1 MHESAN
7 CFGFL
12 VKLSEI
18 AAIKKEAGAWYC
30 GAGVP
35 PAFLNRVE
43 SRKIAGE
50 TPAPRKG
57 GCRWSESIHY
67 NQPMAQLE
75 NFRLK
80 VFRSVAGQLSFRKA
94 AEQLFLSQP
103 AVTLQIKALE
113 EDLGVRLFD
122 RSGGKVALTVQ
133 GAILLRHAQRIA
145 AIVSEAETRMS
156 ADDGQLSGKF
166 ALGVS
171 TTIAQYV
178 LPRLLAVFLA
188 EHPRLKL
195 SFHSGNAQAIVQLL
209 LAGKI
214 SIGLVAGSAR
224 QRGVRAERFMEDEL
238 VLIAPPNFEPDQMSF
253 RQLAGTTLLL
263 REQGSGSRQAVE
275 SALGKAGLKMK
286 AFKSRIELD
295 STEAIKSAVEAGLGI
310 GFVSRCAIE
319 KEMELRALKVVE
331 VEGLRVTRHYF
342 VVSLIGPE
350 PSGAMGAFRTFAL
363 ERAKHLA
370 QARRTSSSNDKSG

>member
-1 MHESAN
+1 
-7 CFGFL
+7 
-12 VKLSEI
+12 
-18 AAIKKEAGAWYC
+18 
-30 GAGVP
+30 
-35 PAFLNRVE
+35 
-43 SRKIAGE
+43 
-50 TPAPRKG
+50 
-57 GCRWSESIHY
+57 
-67 NQPMAQLE
+67 MAQLE

-80 VFRSVAGQLSFRKA
+80 VFRSVADQLSFRKA

-145 AIVSEAETRMS
+145 AIVSEAETRMC

-195 SFHSGNAQAIVQLL
+195 SFHSGNAQAIIQLL

-214 SIGLVAGSAR
+214 SIGLVAGRAR

-238 VLIAPPNFEPDQMSF
+238 VLIAPLNFEPDQLSF
-253 RQLAGTTLLL
+253 RQLPASTLLL
-263 REQGSGSRQAVE
+263 REQGSGTRQAVE
-275 SALGKAGLKMK
+275 SALGKAGLRMK
-286 AFKSRIELD
+286 AFKGRIELD

-310 GFVSRCAIE
+310 GFVSRCAIQ
-319 KEMELRALKVVE
+319 KEMELQALKLVE
-331 VEGLRVTRHYF
+331 VERLRVTRHYF
-342 VVSLIGPE
+342 VVSLMGPE
-350 PSGAMGAFRTFAL
+350 PSGATGAFRTFAL
-363 ERAKHLA
+363 DRAKHLT
-370 QARRTSSSNDKSG
+370 QARRTSSSTDKNG

>member
-1 MHESAN
+1 
-7 CFGFL
+7 
-12 VKLSEI
+12 
-18 AAIKKEAGAWYC
+18 
-30 GAGVP
+30 
-35 PAFLNRVE
+35 
-43 SRKIAGE
+43 
-50 TPAPRKG
+50 
-57 GCRWSESIHY
+57 
-67 NQPMAQLE
+67 MAQLE

-80 VFRSVAGQLSFRKA
+80 VFRHVAGQLSFRKA

-275 SALGKAGLKMK
+275 SALGKAGLRMK
-286 AFKSRIELD
+286 SFKGRIELD

-319 KEMELRALKVVE
+319 KEMKLQALKVIE

-342 VVSLIGPE
+342 VVSLMGPE
-350 PSGAMGAFRTFAL
+350 PSGATGAFRTFAL
-363 ERAKHLA
+363 DRAKHLT

>member
-1 MHESAN
+1 
-7 CFGFL
+7 
-12 VKLSEI
+12 
-18 AAIKKEAGAWYC
+18 
-30 GAGVP
+30 
-35 PAFLNRVE
+35 
-43 SRKIAGE
+43 
-50 TPAPRKG
+50 
-57 GCRWSESIHY
+57 
-67 NQPMAQLE
+67 MAQLE

-80 VFRSVAGQLSFRKA
+80 VFRSVADQLSFRKA

-145 AIVSEAETRMS
+145 AIVSEAETRMC

-195 SFHSGNAQAIVQLL
+195 SFHSGNAQAIIQLL

-214 SIGLVAGSAR
+214 SIGLVAGHAR

-238 VLIAPPNFEPDQMSF
+238 VLIALHDFEPDQLSF
-253 RQLAGTTLLL
+253 RQLSASTLLL
-263 REQGSGSRQAVE
+263 REQGSGTRRAVE
-275 SALGKAGLKMK
+275 SALRKAGLRMK
-286 AFKSRIELD
+286 AFKGRIELD

-310 GFVSRCAIE
+310 GFVSRCAIQ
-319 KEMELRALKVVE
+319 KEMELQALKVVE

-342 VVSLIGPE
+342 VVSLMGPE
-350 PSGAMGAFRTFAL
+350 PSGATGAFRTFAL
-363 ERAKHLA
+363 DRAKHLT
-370 QARRTSSSNDKSG
+370 QARRTSSSTDKNG

>member
-1 MHESAN
+1 
-7 CFGFL
+7 
-12 VKLSEI
+12 
-18 AAIKKEAGAWYC
+18 
-30 GAGVP
+30 
-35 PAFLNRVE
+35 
-43 SRKIAGE
+43 
-50 TPAPRKG
+50 
-57 GCRWSESIHY
+57 
-67 NQPMAQLE
+67 MAQLE

-80 VFRSVAGQLSFRKA
+80 VFRSVADQLSFRKA

-122 RSGGKVALTVQ
+122 RSGGKVALTPQ

-166 ALGVS
+166 SMGVS

-188 EHPRLKL
+188 EHPLLKL

-209 LAGKI
+209 LADKI
-214 SIGLVAGSAR
+214 SIGLVAGRAR

-238 VLIAPPNFEPDQMSF
+238 VLIAPPNFEPDQLPF
-253 RQLAGTTLLL
+253 RQLAASTLLL

-275 SALGKAGLKMK
+275 SALGKAGLRMK
-286 AFKSRIELD
+286 SFKGRIELD
-295 STEAIKSAVEAGLGI
+295 STEAIKSAVEAGLGV
-310 GFVSRCAIE
+310 GFVSRCAIR
-319 KEMELRALKVVE
+319 KEMELQALKVVE

-342 VVSLIGPE
+342 VVSLMGPE
-350 PSGAMGAFRTFAL
+350 PSGATGAFRTFAL
-363 ERAKHLA
+363 DRAKYLA
-370 QARRTSSSNDKSG
+370 QAPRTSSSNDKSG

>member
-1 MHESAN
+1 
-7 CFGFL
+7 
-12 VKLSEI
+12 
-18 AAIKKEAGAWYC
+18 
-30 GAGVP
+30 
-35 PAFLNRVE
+35 
-43 SRKIAGE
+43 
-50 TPAPRKG
+50 
-57 GCRWSESIHY
+57 
-67 NQPMAQLE
+67 MAQLE

-80 VFRSVAGQLSFRKA
+80 VFRSVADQLSFRKA

-156 ADDGQLSGKF
+156 AADGQLSGKF

-188 EHPRLKL
+188 EHPQLKL

-238 VLIAPPNFEPDQMSF
+238 VLIAPPNFEPNRLTF
-253 RQLAGTTLLL
+253 RQLAASTLLL

-275 SALGKAGLKMK
+275 SALGKAGLRMK
-286 AFKSRIELD
+286 SFKGRIELD

-310 GFVSRCAIE
+310 GFVSRCAVQ
-319 KEMELRALKVVE
+319 KEMELQALRVVE
-331 VEGLRVTRHYF
+331 VEGLRVIRHYF
-342 VVSLIGPE
+342 VVSLMGPE
-350 PSGAMGAFRTFAL
+350 PSGATGAFRTFAL
-363 ERAKHLA
+363 DRAKHLTQA
-370 QARRTSSSNDKSG
+370 QRISSSNDKSG

>member
-1 MHESAN
+1 
-7 CFGFL
+7 
-12 VKLSEI
+12 
-18 AAIKKEAGAWYC
+18 
-30 GAGVP
+30 
-35 PAFLNRVE
+35 
-43 SRKIAGE
+43 
-50 TPAPRKG
+50 
-57 GCRWSESIHY
+57 
-67 NQPMAQLE
+67 MAQLE

-195 SFHSGNAQAIVQLL
+195 SFHSGNAQAIVQFL

-214 SIGLVAGSAR
+214 SIGLVAGRAR

-238 VLIAPPNFEPDQMSF
+238 VLIAPPNFEPDRLSF
-253 RQLAGTTLLL
+253 RQLSASTLLL
-263 REQGSGSRQAVE
+263 REQGSGTRQAVE

-286 AFKSRIELD
+286 SFKGQIELD

-310 GFVSRCAIE
+310 GFVSRCAIQ
-319 KEMELRALKVVE
+319 KEMELQALKVVE
-331 VEGLRVTRHYF
+331 VEGLRVTRHFF
-342 VVSLIGPE
+342 VVSLMGPE
-350 PSGAMGAFRTFAL
+350 PSGATGAFRTFAL
-363 ERAKHLA
+363 DRAKHLT
-370 QARRTSSSNDKSG
+370 QARRTSSINDKSG

>member
-1 MHESAN
+1 
-7 CFGFL
+7 
-12 VKLSEI
+12 
-18 AAIKKEAGAWYC
+18 
-30 GAGVP
+30 
-35 PAFLNRVE
+35 
-43 SRKIAGE
+43 
-50 TPAPRKG
+50 
-57 GCRWSESIHY
+57 
-67 NQPMAQLE
+67 MAQLE

-195 SFHSGNAQAIVQLL
+195 SFHSGNAQAIIQLL
-209 LAGKI
+209 LTGKI
-214 SIGLVAGSAR
+214 SIGLVAGRAR

-238 VLIAPPNFEPDQMSF
+238 ALIAPPNFEADQLSF
-253 RQLAGTTLLL
+253 RQLPASTLLL

-275 SALGKAGLKMK
+275 SALGKAGLRMK
-286 AFKSRIELD
+286 SFKGRIELD

-310 GFVSRCAIE
+310 GFVSRCAIQ
-319 KEMELRALKVVE
+319 KEMELQALKVVE
-331 VEGLRVTRHYF
+331 VEGLRVTRHFF
-342 VVSLIGPE
+342 VVSLMGPE
-350 PSGAMGAFRTFAL
+350 PSGATGAFRTFAL
-363 ERAKHLA
+363 DRAKHLT
-370 QARRTSSSNDKSG
+370 QARRTSSINDKSG

>member
-342 VVSLIGPE
+342 VVSIMGPE
-350 PSGAMGAFRTFAL
+350 PSGATGAFRTFAL
-363 ERAKHLA
+363 DRAKHLT
-370 QARRTSSSNDKSG
+370 QARRTSSSNDKNG